1 MENNSNS
8 GFIVNDPSNVFK
20 TSEYGEVSNKG
31 FYSLCKVKRF
41 GKWFFL
47 KGLQPEYAEL
57 TTYKE
62 FLKKEFELEIQL
74 EHPNIVRAISLE
86 DNEKFGLCFTMEY
99 VDGWTLAEFLATN
112 PSRRTKKRICIEILS
127 AMSYFHSMQI
137 IHRDLKPQNIL
148 ITRKGN
154 NVKIIDFGLSD
165 SDTYAIFKQAAGSD
179 GYAAPEQLDETK
191 DVDLRCDIYAF
202 GKLLN
207 LIFPRRYYFIKQ
219 KCTKTD
225 KEKRFNNA
233 NEIIHR
239 IELRKPITIIAFCI
253 IIIGLASVF
262 FTHSHKQSPDTP
274 TIDTK
279 TSDTIVIQKSDTIV
293 IKQVDT
299 VQKLEQRNTRNDN
312 RLPIDLQEKIN
323 KADVAMRNIAEPILA
338 KLPTATSFH
347 ESDSLLT
354 KCLTE
359 TYSKRMEL
367 LKEVSASDPHYHDY
381 SNALISIQQKYAE
394 ECRSIHALKFLPQ
407 KAENDKTNK
416 FKQKIEQLAAPIL
429 NNLKNNKYTTQD
441 EALTDITQFRLSVR
455 EILQSQELLSDIQA
469 REDISAIYLQCETKF
484 QKYMQN
490 LPLY

>member
-1 MENNSNS
+1 MADNSNS
-8 GFIVNDPSNVFK
+8 GFIVNDSLNLFK
-20 TSEYGEVSNKG
+20 TSEYGDIIDKG
-31 FYSLCKVKRF
+31 IYCLCKVKRF

-207 LIFPRRYYFIKQ
+207 LIFPHRYYFIKQ

-225 KEKRFNNA
+225 KEQRYKIA
-233 NEIIHR
+233 DEILTQIR
-239 IELRKPITIIAFCI
+239 IRSLIIPICLLFLSLGWFLILGTRQNTELQQT
-253 IIIGLASVF
+253 V
-262 FTHSHKQSPDTP
+262 KQTF
-274 TIDTK
+274 
-279 TSDTIVIQKSDTIV
+279 DTIFIHQHDTIV
-293 IKQVDT
+293 IKQIDT
-299 VQKLEQRNTRNDN
+299 IYSTNSQNNTPTNRKTDTQQKIIDN
-312 RLPIDLQEKIN
+312 ANKEFDEIAKPII
-323 KADVAMRNIAEPILA
+323 A
-338 KLPTATSFH
+338 KLQDTNVTQEEA
-347 ESDSLLT
+347 LQL
-354 KCLTE
+354 
-359 TYSKRMEL
+359 YSKFLAESYEKRVEL
-367 LKEVSASDPHYHDY
+367 LKNISTESHDY
-381 SNALISIQQKYAE
+381 YNYSNIINTIQQKYV
-394 ECRSIHALKFLPQ
+394 
-407 KAENDKTNK
+407 DKCASLIDFT
-416 FKQKIEQLAAPIL
+416 APT
-429 NNLKNNKYTTQD
+429 Y
-441 EALTDITQFRLSVR
+441 
-455 EILQSQELLSDIQA
+455 
-469 REDISAIYLQCETKF
+469 
-484 QKYMQN
+484 
-490 LPLY
+490 